1 MFARRYRV
9 TDERGAIA
17 VLAALVI
24 VTMLLPLAALAV
36 TAHVREGASAELQ
49 RAAEAGAL
57 AGAAAIPLG
66 DLSML
71 NAYVAGTPLNG
82 FFGPGVPDPLT
93 IACNQARAAIA
104 SDGSMN
110 DAFSPA
116 GTTLPPNFCTAVY
129 LPDATILSR
138 LGSCLTSL
146 PLGGL
151 LAFLIAPVFNLLF
164 SSTKTILPGLL
175 NGGVKVTL
183 TRTVRGPF
191 DSLVGGGG
199 GSTAQVAKAAAKR
212 RFKNAIVLPGLGAGG
227 SINLNPFLGQAI
239 DAATDLVRTVD
250 SALSLVLN
258 LVGLGA
264 CTGMLSLLADD
275 LGDLIDPPVSGPT
288 VGQVVDDAL
297 ATGEQ
302 LLVLRIPASPPPPI
316 LAAPYYDLVS
326 VCLSKAGTSITGVVQ
341 NPVPVGNAVG
351 CLANGAGIFRS
362 TLVPVGP

>member
-1 MFARRYRV
+1 VFARRYRV
-9 TDERGAIA
+9 TDDRGAIA
-17 VLAALVI
+17 VLAALVV
-24 VTMLLPLAALAV
+24 VTLLFPLVALAV
-36 TAHVREGASAELQ
+36 TAHVREGAAAELQ

-57 AGAAAIPLG
+57 AGAASIPLG
-66 DLSML
+66 NLSFL

-93 IACNQARAAIA
+93 IACDQARAAIA
-104 SDGSMN
+104 ADGSMN

-116 GTTLPPNFCTAVY
+116 GTTLPPNFCKAEY

-138 LGSCLTSL
+138 LGTCLTSL

-151 LAFLIAPVFNLLF
+151 LALLIKPVFDLLF
-164 SSTKTILPGLL
+164 SQTKTILPGLL

-191 DSLVGGGG
+191 DSLIGGGA
-199 GSTAQVAKAAAKR
+199 TAQVGKAAAKR
-212 RFKNAIVLPGLGAGG
+212 RFKNAVVLPGLGAGG
-227 SINLNPFLGQAI
+227 SINLNPFLGQAV
-239 DAATDLVRTVD
+239 DAATDLVRAVD
-250 SALSLVLN
+250 SALSAVLN
-258 LVGLGA
+258 LVGLGG

-275 LGDLIDPPVSGPT
+275 LGDLIDPPTSGPT

-302 LLVLRIPASPPPPI
+302 LLVLRIPSSPPLPI
-316 LAAPYYDLVS
+316 LSAPYYDLVS
-326 VCLSKAGTSITGVVQ
+326 VCLSKAGTSITGAVQ